1 MAFHERKYA
10 GLLLRLTGTILLVLA
25 FLVGRHLFGRADLTA
40 RTRPSAYLLAFVFIT
55 SLSPGAAMAALGRHL
70 LVKRA
75 GPPRSFVGS
84 GNVPPP
90 RQGRDTLWLPAS
102 HPCSC

>member
-10 GLLLRLTGTILLVLA
+10 GLLLRLTGTILLVMA

-70 LVKRA
+70 FDQVELSARWTIHSPARRARDRSARLRA
-75 GPPRSFVGS
+75 GDA
-84 GNVPPP
+84 
-90 RQGRDTLWLPAS
+90 Q
-102 HPCSC
+102 